1 MLPFLGGG
9 CAILGSFL
17 ALLHPLPLPPALP
30 LWLEGGGVTWVLEG
44 GATKGAT
51 SWLRPRPSTTATNG
65 LRCQLLPTTFNI
77 SPTSSSAAFPF
88 IDQRTLPKLREHSK
102 YYFAPFALKG
112 GICGRLTFNPS
123 PPFLPNLLVNRS
135 ILHWCPLLFD
145 GKSFSLAKRP
155 SFAQS
160 VFTFPETYAGNFPKP
175 EKFRIDSKYN
185 KTLFQ
190 PDAFSDVRMNI
201 ITKHCKNCE
210 CCPGHSLTVSH

>member
-44 GATKGAT
+44 GAT

-160 VFTFPETYAGNFPKP
+160 VFTFPETYACKGALFWNPLWEP
-175 EKFRIDSKYN
+175 VKYYFADFF
-185 KTLFQ
+185 L
-190 PDAFSDVRMNI
+190 
-201 ITKHCKNCE
+201 
-210 CCPGHSLTVSH
+210 